1 VQPAFMKAYNYPGT
15 HQGMLSRLTPEL
27 QARAEFTKEQL
38 DRLAVEAVRACKVT
52 PGTLDGKPER
62 LTSRVTYVWQVE

>member
-1 VQPAFMKAYNYPGT
+1 
-15 HQGMLSRLTPEL
+15 
-27 QARAEFTKEQL
+27 
-38 DRLAVEAVRACKVT
+38 VRACKVT